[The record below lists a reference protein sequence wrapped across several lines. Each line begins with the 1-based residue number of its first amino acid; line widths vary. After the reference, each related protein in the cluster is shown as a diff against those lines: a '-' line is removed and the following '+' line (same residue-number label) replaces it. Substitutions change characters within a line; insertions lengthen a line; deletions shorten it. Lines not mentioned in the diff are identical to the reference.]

1 MHCCYQASYKT
12 LRTAHTQFTC
22 DIGTRTIVYRQ
33 ERLHIVPTTGS
44 IHELTRMVFE
54 LELVP
59 SVGSRDRSCCET
71 NGEELLAVRV
81 LQTHVLHDHIH
92 SQMGQSLDGRSQEVC
107 TTVCI
112 AVYSVTIIVTP
123 LLIINTPHSLHSH
136 LSQDSTSSRKT
147 QHSPSHRL
155 QSSIPQPLP
164 IYSRAHTARRPTPPR
179 RTAPCMYNLPSKIAR
194 YREDTGP
201 RLVAGRYTPSGFAV
215 DVERGLGM
223 RVNGHDIYRTLATY
237 RTSILEVRP
246 TWAEN
251 LRFTNLRLHVRQ
263 PSSAQL
269 SPAQAGP
276 E

>member
-1 MHCCYQASYKT
+1 MYAS
-12 LRTAHTQFTC
+12 R
-22 DIGTRTIVYRQ
+22 RS
-33 ERLHIVPTTGS
+33 PTTGS

-223 RVNGHDIYRTLATY
+223 RG
-237 RTSILEVRP
+237 TSITEVPIR
-246 TWAEN
+246 E
-251 LRFTNLRLHVRQ
+251 RRGGCVYEGRGGGG
-263 PSSAQL
+263 SATRVWMRVV
-269 SPAQAGP
+269 GVGCYVD
-276 E
+276 